1 MINIIL
7 WILAIFGIIQLF
19 IQSISL
25 RNYQNSTNENTYFIL
40 TVLNQES
47 TVEDLIKSVV
57 WSMPINCLKVIDLGS
72 TDNTLMIVE
81 KMQKDYDCI
90 EIEEIDFLEKLRNDY
105 VGTIHELSAEKGK
118 LCSSV
123 NNEIS

>member
-40 TVLNQES
+40 TVLNQEA
-47 TVEDLIKSVV
+47 TVEDLIKSVL

-81 KMQKDYDCI
+81 KMQKDYNCI
-90 EIEEIDFLEKLRNDY
+90 EIEGIDFLEKLQKNSQIED
-105 VGTIHELSAEKGK
+105 
-118 LCSSV
+118 C
-123 NNEIS
+123 EIMASP

>member
-25 RNYQNSTNENTYFIL
+25 RNYQNCTNENTYFIL
-40 TVLNQES
+40 TVLNQEA
-47 TVEDLIKSVV
+47 TVEDLIKSVM
-57 WSMPINCLKVIDLGS
+57 WSIPINCLKVIDLGS

-81 KMQKDYDCI
+81 RMQKDYNCI
-90 EIEEIDFLEKLRNDY
+90 EIENIDFLEKL
-105 VGTIHELSAEKGK
+105 K
-118 LCSSV
+118 
-123 NNEIS
+123 NNEIVEENKVISKQMDIQI

>member
-40 TVLNQES
+40 TVLNQEA
-47 TVEDLIKSVV
+47 TVEDLIKSVM
-57 WSMPINCLKVIDLGS
+57 WSIPINCLKVIDLGS
-72 TDNTLMIVE
+72 KDNTLMIVE
-81 KMQKDYDCI
+81 KMQKDYNCI
-90 EIEEIDFLEKLRNDY
+90 EIESIDFLEN
-105 VGTIHELSAEKGK
+105 
-118 LCSSV
+118 LCF
-123 NNEIS
+123 